1 MRKFKYVFLATV
13 ALAMTSGE
21 LLAQDAGHG
30 RQVFVQKGCWQCHG
44 FEGQG
49 ASTGPKLGPDPLP
62 LDAMRDFVRMTNGPM
77 PPYSKQILSDKE
89 LADIHA
95 YLASRPTPKDYKT
108 IPLLSH

>member
-1 MRKFKYVFLATV
+1 MRKFKYVVLAAA
-13 ALAMTSGE
+13 ALALMSGE
-21 LLAQDAGHG
+21 LSAQDAGHG

-62 LDAMRDFVRMTNGPM
+62 FDAMRDFVRTTNGPM
-77 PPYSKQILSDKE
+77 PPYSAQLLSDSE

-95 YLASRPTPKDYKT
+95 YLASRPPPKDHKT
-108 IPLLSH
+108 IPLLSN